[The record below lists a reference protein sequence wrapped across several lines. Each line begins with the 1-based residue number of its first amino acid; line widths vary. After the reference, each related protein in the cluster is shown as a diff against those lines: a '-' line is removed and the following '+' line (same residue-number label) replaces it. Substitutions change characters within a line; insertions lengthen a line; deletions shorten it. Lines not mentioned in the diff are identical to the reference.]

1 LQIALRSGEME
12 KSEQM
17 TAFSRKPVWVPI

>member
-12 KSEQM
+12 KSEQI
-17 TAFSRKPVWVPI
+17 TAFCHKPVWVPI